1 VVNGSLKSIWWNAAL
16 RLLRLPASSPHRA
29 HTKSGSRPLV
39 SVLLPTHNRADVL
52 GYAIASVLWQTE
64 QDFELLIVGDGCTD
78 ETSNVVAGFHDERI
92 RWFDLPKAPL
102 SGYANRNLV
111 LKQARG
117 RYVAYAQHDDIFF
130 PDHLARLIATIQTSK
145 DDWCYSR
152 PLWCTPD
159 GYCVPF
165 AVNLGNS
172 EELDHFLNVENHIP
186 SCCVL
191 HTRGALERVGYWP
204 DDVERI
210 ADWRCWHRIIQ
221 TSASKTAAYC
231 AEATVLH
238 FRARW
243 KSGPEQDPIL
253 VARLHAIAQNAA
265 WWPPALKFD
274 VPTGT
279 TEQSAF
285 FKSIFP
291 RRTGSAGRIAEIR
304 AGVAVVLD
312 RVASKFVNEAVGS
325 YQPEEHQS

>member
-1 VVNGSLKSIWWNAAL
+1 
-16 RLLRLPASSPHRA
+16 
-29 HTKSGSRPLV
+29 LV

-52 GYAIASVLWQTE
+52 AYAIASVLWQTE

-78 ETSNVVAGFHDERI
+78 ETAKVVASFHDERI

-102 SGYANRNLV
+102 SGYANRNLA

-130 PDHLARLIATIQTSK
+130 PDHLAQLIATIEASRG
-145 DDWCYSR
+145 DWCYSR

-165 AVNLGNS
+165 AINLGNS
-172 EELDHFLNVENHIP
+172 DELDQFLSVENHIP

-191 HTRGALERVGYWP
+191 HTRKALKRAGYWP
-204 DDVERI
+204 EDVERL

-231 AEATVLH
+231 PEATVLH

-243 KSGPEQDPIL
+243 KSGPEQDPIA
-253 VARLHAIAQNAA
+253 VTRLHAIAQSGT
-265 WWPPALKFD
+265 WWPRALKFD

-279 TEQSAF
+279 TEQSVF
-285 FKSIFP
+285 FEMICHNGAASE
-291 RRTGSAGRIAEIR
+291 ARIRDMR
-304 AGVAVVLD
+304 AGIALVLD
-312 RVASKFVNEAVGS
+312 RLAWIRVRETVEGPT
-325 YQPEEHQS
+325 Q